1 MHKTLTR
8 QLTHFIKNPE
18 VFQGE
23 WKEFLDAVS
32 ATYDSFDT
40 DRQLIERSLE
50 ISSHEMRGFISLL
63 QATLDST
70 SEGILV
76 VDQNGLIVN
85 HNKRFE
91 EMWGVPEDVIDSRD
105 SVRTIGY
112 ALEKVA
118 DPEGFRDYVSSVN
131 SSAGDTPRYMVKL
144 HDGRTV
150 EINTRPQLL
159 DGKPVGRVWSFRDVS
174 ELLQVEDE
182 LTKKLSAL
190 ERLNKAMVNR
200 ELKMVELKKRI
211 AELEKVPTI

>member
-1 MHKTLTR
+1 
-8 QLTHFIKNPE
+8 
-18 VFQGE
+18 
-23 WKEFLDAVS
+23 
-32 ATYDSFDT
+32 
-40 DRQLIERSLE
+40 
-50 ISSHEMRGFISLL
+50 
-63 QATLDST
+63 
-70 SEGILV
+70 
-76 VDQNGLIVN
+76 
-85 HNKRFE
+85 
-91 EMWGVPEDVIDSRD
+91 
-105 SVRTIGY
+105 
-112 ALEKVA
+112 
-118 DPEGFRDYVSSVN
+118 
-131 SSAGDTPRYMVKL
+131 MVKL